1 MNLGKSRADLWA
13 LAAITAVEH
22 GIQTTNLVCDEKYNN
37 NPGKQC
43 NAFIGTE
50 HVCIG
55 IPSIPMLFP
64 SNGGKCTYGTL
75 STYSTLYLF
84 LTACYRYCIEKSLN
98 LSI

>member
-13 LAAITAVEH
+13 LAAIAAVEH

-64 SNGGKCTYGTL
+64 SKGMGWREVYGTL

-84 LTACYRYCIEKSLN
+84 LTACYKYCIEKFLN
-98 LSI
+98 